1 MKSNSGKF
9 REIDLT
15 ENMPNFFRIRLK
27 VLMTRHPAVKHQ
39 GAKSKSWEIT
49 VMCRVKN
56 KIFYEEKEKIRYQ
69 DFEQW
74 TFSLRNEIGMKYGP

>member
-1 MKSNSGKF
+1 
-9 REIDLT
+9 
-15 ENMPNFFRIRLK
+15 
-27 VLMTRHPAVKHQ
+27 MTRHPAVKHQ

-56 KIFYEEKEKIRYQ
+56 KIFYEEKEKICYQ

-74 TFSLRNEIGMKYGP
+74 IFSLRNEIGMKYGP